1 MIILVRHADNLPIA
15 CGATGQW
22 EDDRVTLPFLS
33 VVDGHNDL
41 PWAMRKVNYDFDV
54 RDISRHQADLHT
66 DIDRLRVGQVGGQF
80 WSVYVPSSL
89 DGDSAVT
96 ATLEQ
101 IDAVYSMIERYPDQ
115 FELVT
120 SAAGLADAVAKAGDG
135 GPIGSLMGAEGGHS
149 INNSLGV
156 LRNLYRLGVRYMTLT
171 HNDNTAWADSAT
183 DDPAHDGLTEFGM
196 EVVREMNRLGML
208 VDLSHVAAATMHAAL
223 DVTEAPV
230 IFSHSSARAVCD
242 HPRDVPDDVLA
253 RLADNGGVCMITFV
267 PDFVSA
273 RVREWS
279 QQATAAAEKAGVDT
293 DDWSAVKQ
301 FRASYGIPAPRATLE
316 DVVAH
321 AEHVREVAGID
332 HIGVGG
338 DFDGVGSLPDG
349 LGDVSAYP
357 NLFTALF
364 ERGWSEED
372 LLKMAHGN
380 VIRAFAAAEQR
391 AVELRDS
398 RGPSLAKI
406 TEPDRVG
413 SAG

>member
-15 CGATGQW
+15 RGTGGRW

-41 PWAMRKVNYDFDV
+41 PWAMRKVDYDFGA
-54 RDISRHQADLHT
+54 RDISQHQPDLHT
-66 DIDRLRVGQVGGQF
+66 DIERLRAGQVGGQF

-149 INNSLGV
+149 INNSLGT
-156 LRNLYRLGVRYMTLT
+156 LRDLYRLGVRYMTLT

-183 DDPAHDGLTEFGM
+183 DDPVHDGLTVFGT

-208 VDLSHVAAATMHAAL
+208 VDLSHVAPATMHAAL
-223 DVTEAPV
+223 DVTEAPL

-242 HPRDVPDDVLA
+242 HPRDVPDDVLE
-253 RLADNGGVCMITFV
+253 RLPDNGGVCMITFV
-267 PDFVSA
+267 PDFVSPK
-273 RVREWS
+273 VREWS
-279 QQATAAAEKAGVDT
+279 QQVREAAERAGVDPG
-293 DDWSAVKQ
+293 DWPAVKE
-301 FRASYGIPAPRATLE
+301 FRSSYDVPAPRATVD

-321 AEHVREVAGID
+321 AEHAREVAGID

-349 LGDVSAYP
+349 LGDVAAYP
-357 NLFTALF
+357 NLFTALS

-391 AVELRDS
+391 AVELRS
-398 RGPSLAKI
+398 TRGPSLAKI
-406 TEPDRVG
+406 TDLDRAG
-413 SAG
+413 SAD